1 MNLFLLLLLLLLL
14 TAVDR
19 DLAST
24 DCSTSTKGQEQ
35 EPVSRPGPE
44 YDFSLVP
51 EKAHPSTTPTN
62 SVPQSASVPQST
74 PGTQSKPAP
83 ETSTRYAT
91 PLAGP
96 LPSQTFAAHFSVLS
110 TLLPSNLTYTTYSL
124 NPSATQAGQYGQS
137 AYANLWSSIKYSN
150 TVLPFTTTVS
160 PTPVPTSEL
169 VYPPSLYQPC
179 AESAS
184 CLNGY
189 CLPKD
194 FVWGVASS
202 AWQIEGAAMFEGRG
216 PSQLDLIGALPQP
229 ATGGANDSVVSVM
242 QYLLYKQDIARI
254 AALGIPYYSFTI
266 SWTRIV
272 PFGEVGSP
280 INQPGLDHY
289 EDVIET
295 CLSYGPLH
303 LQFNSTSFPDAF
315 LYYAKQVMTR
325 FSDRVP
331 YWVTLNEPNIN
342 FNKYAD
348 NHNILMGHAKVYHFY
363 KEELGGKGKVTMK
376 FANNIAV
383 PLAYSNASHV
393 EAALRYQDFILG
405 IEANP
410 LFLGQNYPES
420 DIAYFNGTVDFF
432 SVDPYTTQF
441 AYPPPNGIAACASNT
456 SDPNWPQCVITT
468 NVGNTGWLNGDAS
481 YAYAYLTPQYF
492 RQHLGYIWNT
502 FRPAGI
508 AITEFG
514 FNPFMEFARA
524 IDAQRYDFERTTYY
538 QQFLD
543 EMLKAIYLDN
553 INVIAA
559 LGWSVMD
566 NNEFGSY
573 EQQYGLQLV
582 NRSDPML
589 ARTYKRSF
597 FDFVDFFHSRVQ
609 S

>member
-1 MNLFLLLLLLLLL
+1 
-14 TAVDR
+14 
-19 DLAST
+19 
-24 DCSTSTKGQEQ
+24 
-35 EPVSRPGPE
+35 
-44 YDFSLVP
+44 
-51 EKAHPSTTPTN
+51 
-62 SVPQSASVPQST
+62 
-74 PGTQSKPAP
+74 
-83 ETSTRYAT
+83 
-91 PLAGP
+91 
-96 LPSQTFAAHFSVLS
+96 
-110 TLLPSNLTYTTYSL
+110 
-124 NPSATQAGQYGQS
+124 
-137 AYANLWSSIKYSN
+137 
-150 TVLPFTTTVS
+150 
-160 PTPVPTSEL
+160 
-169 VYPPSLYQPC
+169 
-179 AESAS
+179 
-184 CLNGY
+184 
-189 CLPKD
+189 
-194 FVWGVASS
+194 
-202 AWQIEGAAMFEGRG
+202 MFEGRG

-289 EDVIET
+289 ED
-295 CLSYGPLH
+295 PLH

>member
-1 MNLFLLLLLLLLL
+1 
-14 TAVDR
+14 
-19 DLAST
+19 
-24 DCSTSTKGQEQ
+24 
-35 EPVSRPGPE
+35 
-44 YDFSLVP
+44 
-51 EKAHPSTTPTN
+51 
-62 SVPQSASVPQST
+62 
-74 PGTQSKPAP
+74 
-83 ETSTRYAT
+83 
-91 PLAGP
+91 
-96 LPSQTFAAHFSVLS
+96 
-110 TLLPSNLTYTTYSL
+110 
-124 NPSATQAGQYGQS
+124 
-137 AYANLWSSIKYSN
+137 
-150 TVLPFTTTVS
+150 
-160 PTPVPTSEL
+160 
-169 VYPPSLYQPC
+169 
-179 AESAS
+179 
-184 CLNGY
+184 
-189 CLPKD
+189 
-194 FVWGVASS
+194 
-202 AWQIEGAAMFEGRG
+202 
-216 PSQLDLIGALPQP
+216 
-229 ATGGANDSVVSVM
+229 
-242 QYLLYKQDIARI
+242 
-254 AALGIPYYSFTI
+254 
-266 SWTRIV
+266 
-272 PFGEVGSP
+272 
-280 INQPGLDHY
+280 
-289 EDVIET
+289 
-295 CLSYGPLH
+295 
-303 LQFNSTSFPDAF
+303 
-315 LYYAKQVMTR
+315 MTR